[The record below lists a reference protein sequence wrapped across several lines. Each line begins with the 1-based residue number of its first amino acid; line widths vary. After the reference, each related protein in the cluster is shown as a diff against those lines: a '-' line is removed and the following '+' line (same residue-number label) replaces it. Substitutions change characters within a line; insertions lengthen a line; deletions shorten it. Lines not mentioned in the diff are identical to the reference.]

1 MAKTVR
7 ALVVAGGGAGGAYRS
22 TYGTGGGGGAGGMQ
36 DVAGIAVASLAYTVT
51 VGAGGIGHVNTEGAN
66 GGNSSFAT
74 VTSTGGGGGGSRP
87 PTSENQVA
95 LSTGKDGGSG
105 GGSNTTAGALFG
117 YGVVGQGKN
126 GRAATNATYSGG
138 GGGAGKDAGYNN
150 GESRFYA
157 NGGHGVASTITGTS
171 VAYAGGGAGWGGNAS
186 VLESN
191 GTYGGGGKYGE
202 SGVANTGGGGG
213 GGGGSPPGAGGSG
226 VVIIRYVTADFGTCT
241 GGSKTTDGSDT
252 VHTFNSSGTF
262 TVVYLPI
269 STTQAPTEVQALT
282 ALGNGTITD
291 AGDANA
297 TERGFV
303 WGTTTQ
309 STPGNVAPAST
320 TYDDYVTETGTFSAG
335 TFTGTLDG
343 LIAATTHYVRAYAR
357 NATGYAYGNEKQFV
371 TITAPN
377 APSLTTTPATV
388 LATTSATLNGNIV
401 DEGVAAVTEQGFV
414 YDTRSISLPGNVHPL
429 YSGYR
434 LYTSETGA
442 FVEGAFSDPVSD
454 LTLATTYYAR
464 SFAKNTGG
472 YSYGNQV
479 SFSTIDLNDDSITSI
494 SLTNDSVTAVNLTN
508 DNV

>member
-1 MAKTVR
+1 MPNVR
-7 ALVVAGGGAGGAYRS
+7 VLVIAGGGAGGTANSPR
-22 TYGTGGGGGAGGMQ
+22 GGGGGAGGYQ
-36 DVAGIAVASLAYTVT
+36 EDTAIAVTSGSYIITVGEGGSVGNNGGLSGENSSFGALLVSDGGGGGGDDVFTYKDGTGGGSGGGGRESGGIGGAGISGQGYAG
-51 VGAGGIGHVNTEGAN
+51 GAGGVTNYGGGGGGAGAL
-66 GGNSSFAT
+66 GGTTYVWDGGKGIASSIT
-74 VTSTGGGGGGSRP
+74 GTSVKRGGGGGGSYGGN
-87 PTSENQVA
+87 TSGA
-95 LSTGKDGGSG
+95 DHGFLYG
-105 GGSNTTAGALFG
+105 GGKADA
-117 YGVVGQGKN
+117 
-126 GRAATNATYSGG
+126 
-138 GGGAGKDAGYNN
+138 GGAGTAG
-150 GESRFYA
+150 
-157 NGGHGVASTITGTS
+157 
-171 VAYAGGGAGWGGNAS
+171 
-186 VLESN
+186 L
-191 GTYGGGGKYGE
+191 
-202 SGVANTGGGGG
+202 ANTGGGGG
-213 GGGGSPPGAGGSG
+213 SSDNGHEGGSG
-226 VVIIRYVTADFGTCT
+226 VVIIRYATADFGTCT
-241 GGSKTTDGSDT
+241 GGTITTTGSDT

-371 TITAPN
+371 TIAAPN

-414 YDTRSISLPGNVHPL
+414 YDTRSISLPGNVPPL

-464 SFAKNTGG
+464 SYAKNTGG
-472 YSYGNQV
+472 YAYGNQV

>member
-1 MAKTVR
+1 MPTIR
-7 ALVVAGGGAGGAYRS
+7 ALVIAGGGGGGR
-22 TYGTGGGGGAGGMQ
+22 TFNGGGVRGGGGGAGGYQ
-36 DVAGIAVASLAYTVT
+36 EDTALTITSGSHTVTIGAGGAGGAAQYVGLNGTNSSFGSLLVSDGGGGGGGGDTFENRVLGKNGGSGGGGARDYAGGTGISGQGYNGGDGGGTHGGGGGGAGALGGTTAGFDGGAGIA
-51 VGAGGIGHVNTEGAN
+51 
-66 GGNSSFAT
+66 SSIT
-74 VTSTGGGGGGSRP
+74 GTSVKRGGGGGGS
-87 PTSENQVA
+87 
-95 LSTGKDGGSG
+95 DGGNSG
-105 GGSNTTAGALFG
+105 
-117 YGVVGQGKN
+117 
-126 GRAATNATYSGG
+126 
-138 GGGAGKDAGYNN
+138 DDD
-150 GESRFYA
+150 
-157 NGGHGVASTITGTS
+157 HGF
-171 VAYAGGGAGWGGNAS
+171 
-186 VLESN
+186 
-191 GTYGGGGKYGE
+191 TYGGGKGGA
-202 SGVANTGGGGG
+202 GAGTAGLANTGGGGG
-213 GGGGSPPGAGGSG
+213 SSDNGHEGGSG
-226 VVIIRYVTADFGTCT
+226 VVIIRYTTSSFGTCT
-241 GGSKTTDGSDT
+241 GGTITTTGSDT

-320 TYDDYVTETGTFSAG
+320 AYDDYVTETGTFSAS

-388 LATTSATLNGNIV
+388 LATTSATLNGNVV

-434 LYTSETGA
+434 LYTSEMGTFA
-442 FVEGAFSDPVSD
+442 EGAFSDPVSD
-454 LTLATTYYAR
+454 LTIATTYFAR
-464 SFAKNTGG
+464 SYAKNTGG
-472 YSYGNQV
+472 YAYGNQV
-479 SFSTIDLNDDSITSI
+479 TFSTIDLNNDAITSI
-494 SLTNDSVTAVNLTN
+494 TLTNDSVVAVSLTN
-508 DNV
+508 DQS